1 MYVARDKDGSVFVYS
16 TKPKKGKEMWH
27 GADWLKIT
35 DHVLPKSVNPKWDDP
50 EPIKVKLIRDNK
62 ED

>member
-1 MYVARDKDGSVFVYS
+1 MYVARDKDGSVFVYNA
-16 TKPKKGKEMWH
+16 KPEKGDEIWR
-27 GADWLKIT
+27 GAGWMQIT

-62 ED
+62 EN